1 MLAPLGKGQF
11 ATEFHTIKTAL
22 SLTTFAVATVSVAP
36 EIFAR
41 QLFVISVNLFYDG
54 WGRARDMLKTTGIA
68 HGETGTRHA
77 DGAVAR
83 KTQIVVVGGGAGGL
97 GLAAKL
103 GRAFGQERFDI
114 ILVDRNQTHI
124 WKPLLHEVAAGSLDA
139 NLDEVGYRGHA
150 YRWRYRFFDGTLE
163 AIDRETRHIQIAP
176 LSDENGCEISAVHR
190 IRYDYLVL
198 AVGSVSND
206 FGTLGARDNALF
218 LDDRT
223 QADRFRKMLLN
234 QCLRVSR
241 AMSADPGSDA
251 RVRVVIVGAGATGV
265 ELAAELFN
273 AAKGLAY
280 YGLEVFDDSR
290 LSVTLVEAGPRILPA
305 LPERLSQAARDE
317 LEAIGVR
324 VITNSKVTEV
334 TPDGV
339 ITSSGEFIPAELRVW
354 ASGVKGPDFLAEI
367 GGLETTP
374 SSQLVV
380 RETLQTSRDD
390 RIFAIGDCARFVP
403 TQGDRPIPPRAQA
416 AHQMA
421 STAFQNLTALV
432 RDQPL
437 RPFVYRDQGSL
448 VSLSRFSTVGSLM
461 GNLVGGKM
469 AVEGSLARLIYTS
482 LYRIH
487 ILTIHGWIKGLA
499 LIALGHVN
507 QVIRPRLK
515 LH

>member
-1 MLAPLGKGQF
+1 
-11 ATEFHTIKTAL
+11 
-22 SLTTFAVATVSVAP
+22 
-36 EIFAR
+36 
-41 QLFVISVNLFYDG
+41 
-54 WGRARDMLKTTGIA
+54 MLKTTG
-68 HGETGTRHA
+68 A
-77 DGAVAR
+77 DTAKTSPPPVVPR

-103 GRAFGQERFDI
+103 GRTFGRKRFDI
-114 ILVDRNQTHI
+114 ILVDRNPTHI

-150 YRWRYRFFDGTLE
+150 FRWRYRFFDGSLDG
-163 AIDRETRHIQIAP
+163 IDRDTRHIHIAP
-176 LSDENGCEISAVHR
+176 IHDETGREIIAGHR

-206 FGTLGARDNALF
+206 FGTPGARDHALL

-241 AMSADPGSDA
+241 AMMADPGSDA
-251 RVRVVIVGAGATGV
+251 RVRVVIVGGGATGV

-273 AAKGLAY
+273 AAQGLAY

-305 LPERLSQAARDE
+305 LPERLSQAAKAE

-324 VITNSKVTEV
+324 VITGSKVTEV
-334 TPDGV
+334 TADGV
-339 ITSSGEFIPAELRVW
+339 MTAGGEFIRADLRVW
-354 ASGVKGPDFLAEI
+354 ASGVKGPEFLADI

-374 SSQLVV
+374 SNQLVV
-380 RETLQTSRDD
+380 RDTLQTTRDD
-390 RIFAIGDCARFVP
+390 RIFAIGDCARYVP
-403 TQGDRPIPPRAQA
+403 TGSDRPIPPRAQA

-421 STAFQNLTALV
+421 STAFQNLKALV
-432 RDQPL
+432 RGGPL
-437 RPFVYRDQGSL
+437 KPFVYRDQGSL
-448 VSLSRFSTVGSLM
+448 VSLSRYSTVGSLM
-461 GNLVGGKM
+461 GNLVGGRM
-469 AVEGSLARLIYTS
+469 AVEGRLARLIYMS
-482 LYRIH
+482 LYRLH
-487 ILTIHGWIKGLA
+487 ILTIHGWTKGLA